1 MHKALYL
8 NKWMKQYFSKKN
20 NLVSRSSL
28 FENKKKIYIK
38 LDATFFDFLF
48 NKKNYK
54 FLFKKLRRTRRRR
67 FLLNAL
73 FTNFASN
80 SVEQFSRNMRYRTQ
94 LSEEYFM
101 LKNHP
106 LLDIMTSISTIF
118 EKKKRRTRPVAP
130 QTIDFFYDLFFK
142 KEVPDIRQI
151 KARVIY
157 RISKYQLRYSNLFFE
172 YIIKGIRRS
181 NCARILYEVVILKNF
196 MFLMLYLERFFSD
209 FYKKFVKIRINKFFI
224 RYYGKRG
231 RALLAYQVRLSRF
244 AGRSLLVKKYLKY
257 FLCACN
263 LSALY
268 SQPTLLLD
276 SLVKLLEISRAHKAI
291 FFFIERYINA
301 FFRFF
306 KNVGLRIRF
315 TGRFRINRSMRSQ
328 QKNIILGKP
337 VVVQTFSNELFY
349 CSKVAKTFAGAINV
363 QIWMC

>member
-1 MHKALYL
+1 MHKALNL

-172 YIIKGIRRS
+172 YIIR
-181 NCARILYEVVILKNF
+181 
-196 MFLMLYLERFFSD
+196 
-209 FYKKFVKIRINKFFI
+209 YKV
-224 RYYGKRG
+224 
-231 RALLAYQVRLSRF
+231 
-244 AGRSLLVKKYLKY
+244 
-257 FLCACN
+257 
-263 LSALY
+263 
-268 SQPTLLLD
+268 
-276 SLVKLLEISRAHKAI
+276 
-291 FFFIERYINA
+291 
-301 FFRFF
+301 
-306 KNVGLRIRF
+306 
-315 TGRFRINRSMRSQ
+315 
-328 QKNIILGKP
+328 
-337 VVVQTFSNELFY
+337 
-349 CSKVAKTFAGAINV
+349 
-363 QIWMC
+363 

>member
-1 MHKALYL
+1 MRSLNPLTLKLHITENWTNIILYNNYSNDLHKALYL

-118 EKKKRRTRPVAP
+118 EKKNDAH
-130 QTIDFFYDLFFK
+130 D
-142 KEVPDIRQI
+142 
-151 KARVIY
+151 
-157 RISKYQLRYSNLFFE
+157 
-172 YIIKGIRRS
+172 
-181 NCARILYEVVILKNF
+181 
-196 MFLMLYLERFFSD
+196 
-209 FYKKFVKIRINKFFI
+209 
-224 RYYGKRG
+224 
-231 RALLAYQVRLSRF
+231 LSR
-244 AGRSLLVKKYLKY
+244 RK
-257 FLCACN
+257 
-263 LSALY
+263 
-268 SQPTLLLD
+268 
-276 SLVKLLEISRAHKAI
+276 R
-291 FFFIERYINA
+291 
-301 FFRFF
+301 
-306 KNVGLRIRF
+306 
-315 TGRFRINRSMRSQ
+315 
-328 QKNIILGKP
+328 
-337 VVVQTFSNELFY
+337 
-349 CSKVAKTFAGAINV
+349 
-363 QIWMC
+363 